1 MKVYKDSKDPAIQ
14 KDIATHHQVRLA
26 IPRGYNMDFSNE
38 DYTSVSIESS
48 DLSQVIQ
55 IYDYP
60 ANGPEDLNVA
70 NIVEKRNSFTKTYVK
85 GPREGSYMVTS
96 KMFEPIAYDLKNHNL
111 DVVEVRGLWDLENG
125 FMGGPFVSHSVYD
138 AKRGR
143 IVTVDGYVYHPN
155 QKKRVKIR
163 QLEAI
168 IYSMEII

>member
-1 MKVYKDSKDPAIQ
+1 
-14 KDIATHHQVRLA
+14 
-26 IPRGYNMDFSNE
+26 MDFSKE
-38 DYTSVSIESS
+38 EFTCVSIESP

-55 IYDYP
+55 VYDYP
-60 ANGPEDLNVA
+60 ANGPEDLNVDF
-70 NIVEKRNSFTKTYVK
+70 IVEKRNSFTKTYVE
-85 GPREGSYMVTS
+85 GPREGSYMVIAS
-96 KMFEPIAYDLKNHNL
+96 MFEPIAYDLKNHNQ
-111 DVVEVRGLWDLENG
+111 DVLEIRGLWELENG

-155 QKKRVKIR
+155 LKKRVKIR